1 MVQCYMDS
9 PGAYSEVLEKRYIGK
24 NLKNN
29 DISNFLTGI

>member
-29 DISNFLTGI
+29 DI